1 MGFSMRK
8 AVNRFSSVMTPYIPA
23 HLLVAA
29 SAWVSRIV
37 TALIQ
42 IAIVRILLNSLGLE
56 NYAVFMLLTGLVG
69 WFALADMGIGVSVQ
83 NYISELRA
91 ENQPYHALI
100 ATVGMLA
107 VLLLF
112 GTVIALYFISPHIAP
127 LFLKQFS
134 FLSDAEKTKLFFLTG
149 ALSIGF
155 GVGGI
160 IYKVWYAEQK
170 GYLSNIV
177 PAVASGVGF
186 IGLLLVR
193 QAPVGDRLFLS
204 LTVFMTPTAFL
215 PLAALVRQQLM
226 NGHQHYLGTEFFSTV
241 LQIMKRGLRFWLFAL
256 MAAGVLQVDYIVMS
270 QFLDS
275 HAITSYSISTKVFSF
290 AFFIYSA
297 ILLALW
303 PIFAEHIA
311 RRQWDAI
318 RQYLKK
324 YLIFGFAFMFVCTA
338 LLVWLMPVA
347 VRVLAPKENIVIP
360 LGFILL
366 LGAYQM
372 LRVWTDTFS
381 TLLLSMNDLAPFWIL
396 VPLQALISVGLQ
408 WILAPR
414 FGIYGIVWGLIGSFV
429 CTVTWG
435 LPLAARRNYR
445 LGMREVA

>member
-1 MGFSMRK
+1 
-8 AVNRFSSVMTPYIPA
+8 
-23 HLLVAA
+23 
-29 SAWVSRIV
+29 
-37 TALIQ
+37 LIQ

-69 WFALADMGIGVSVQ
+69 WFALVDMGIGVSVQ

-91 ENQPYHALI
+91 KNQPYRALI
-100 ATVGMLA
+100 AAGGILA
-107 VLLLF
+107 MLLLF
-112 GTVIALYFISPHIAP
+112 GTVIMLYFISPHIAP

-149 ALSIGF
+149 ALSIGS

-193 QAPVGDRLFLS
+193 QAPVGERLFLS

-215 PLAALVRQQLM
+215 PLAALVCQQLM
-226 NGHQHYLGTEFFSTV
+226 NGPQHYLGTEFFSIV
-241 LQIMKRGLRFWLFAL
+241 VQIMKRGLRFWLFAL
-256 MAAGVLQVDYIVMS
+256 MAAGVLQIDYIVMS

-275 HAITSYSISTKVFSF
+275 HAITSYSISTKIFSF
-290 AFFIYSA
+290 GFFIYSA

-324 YLIFGFAFMFVCTA
+324 YLIFGFIFMFVYTA

-360 LGFILL
+360 LGFILV

-396 VPLQALISVGLQ
+396 VPLQALISAGLQ

-429 CTVTWG
+429 CTVAWG